1 MSPTSRPNAA
11 SRPGVTERPSE
22 LRASGPRASGLRPS
36 SLAADARI
44 LLSLMRGLPRRS
56 SHAEAL
62 AGFYGP
68 QAERYDDFRERL
80 LQGREQLIRALP
92 SNPGD
97 RIVEL
102 GGGTGRN
109 LEFFG
114 PRLSTFAAIEVVDL
128 CQPLLDVAARR
139 VAGMA
144 SISGTSGTSGLSGT
158 SNVRLVN
165 ADASTYQP
173 SAPVDCVYL
182 SYALTMMPRWD
193 AVVDNAAAML
203 RPGGTIGVVDF
214 YVSPAHPPAGRARHG
229 WLTRTLWPAWFRHDG
244 VRLSADHLAYL
255 QQKFEPCQLSE
266 CRARVPYL
274 PLVTAPYYVFIGRK
288 RS

>member
-1 MSPTSRPNAA
+1 MAGRS
-11 SRPGVTERPSE
+11 
-22 LRASGPRASGLRPS
+22 SG
-36 SLAADARI
+36 LAADARI
-44 LLSLMRGLPRRS
+44 LLSLLRGLPRRS

-68 QAERYDDFRERL
+68 QADRYDDFRERL
-80 LQGREQLIRALP
+80 LAGREELIRALP
-92 SNPGD
+92 VGPGD

-102 GGGTGRN
+102 GGGTGRT

-114 PRLSTFAAIEVVDL
+114 PRLSTFAAVEVVDL
-128 CQPLLDVAARR
+128 CRPLLDVAAKR
-139 VAGMA
+139 VAGMP
-144 SISGTSGTSGLSGT
+144 
-158 SNVRLVN
+158 NVRLVN
-165 ADASTYQP
+165 EDATTYQP
-173 SAPVDCVYL
+173 ATPVNCVYL

-214 YVSPAHPPAGRARHG
+214 YVSPARPPAGRARHG

-244 VRLSADHLAYL
+244 VRPCADHLTYL
-255 QQKFEPCQLSE
+255 QEKFETCRLSE

>member
-1 MSPTSRPNAA
+1 MSRPDVVRRSA
-11 SRPGVTERPSE
+11 GPSAG
-22 LRASGPRASGLRPS
+22 LTAGRAEG
-36 SLAADARI
+36 LAADLRV

-56 SHAEAL
+56 SHADAL

-68 QAERYDDFRERL
+68 QAQHYDDFREQL
-80 LQGREQLIRALP
+80 LRGREELIQALP
-92 SNPGD
+92 IGPGA
-97 RIVEL
+97 RVVEL

-114 PRLSTFAAIEVVDL
+114 TRLSTFGAVELVDL

-139 VAGMA
+139 VAG
-144 SISGTSGTSGLSGT
+144 SGMGCGMGAGMGSGM
-158 SNVRLVN
+158 SNVTLIHE
-165 ADASTYQP
+165 DAANYRP
-173 SAPVDCVYL
+173 AAPADCVYL
-182 SYALTMMPRWD
+182 SYALTMMPRWA

-214 YVSPAHPPAGRARHG
+214 YVSLSHPPAGRARHG
-229 WLTRTLWPAWFRHDG
+229 WLTRTMWPAWFRHDG

-255 QQKFEPCQLSE
+255 EQRFETCQLSE

-274 PLVTAPYYVFIGRK
+274 PLVTVPYYVFIGRK
-288 RS
+288 R

>member
-1 MSPTSRPNAA
+1 MPASTSPTSRPSVA
-11 SRPGVTERPSE
+11 SHSTDLG
-22 LRASGPRASGLRPS
+22 
-36 SLAADARI
+36 ADARI
-44 LLSLMRGLPRRS
+44 LLALLRGLPRRS

-68 QAERYDDFRERL
+68 QADRYDDFRERL
-80 LQGREQLIRALP
+80 LRGREELIRALP
-92 SNPGD
+92 CGPGD

-114 PRLSTFAAIEVVDL
+114 PRLSTFAAVEVVDL
-128 CQPLLDVAARR
+128 CQPLLEVAARR
-139 VAGMA
+139 VAGM
-144 SISGTSGTSGLSGT
+144 

-165 ADASTYQP
+165 DDAATYQP
-173 SAPVDCVYL
+173 AAPVDCVYL
-182 SYALTMMPRWD
+182 SYALTMMPRWQ
-193 AVVDNAAAML
+193 AVIDNAAAML

-214 YVSPAHPPAGRARHG
+214 YVSPARPPAGRTRHD

-244 VRLSADHLAYL
+244 VRLCADHLTYL
-255 QQKFEPCQLSE
+255 HQRFETRQLSE

-288 RS
+288 

>member
-1 MSPTSRPNAA
+1 
-11 SRPGVTERPSE
+11 
-22 LRASGPRASGLRPS
+22 
-36 SLAADARI
+36 
-44 LLSLMRGLPRRS
+44 MRGLPRRS

-68 QAERYDDFRERL
+68 QADRYDDFRERL
-80 LQGREQLIRALP
+80 LQGREQLIQSLP
-92 SNPGD
+92 VGVGD

-114 PRLSTFAAIEVVDL
+114 SRLSTFAALEIVDL
-128 CQPLLDVAARR
+128 CQPLLDVAAKR
-139 VAGMA
+139 VAA
-144 SISGTSGTSGLSGT
+144 AELT
-158 SNVRLVN
+158 NVAVIN
-165 ADASTYQP
+165 EDASTYQP
-173 SAPVDCVYL
+173 VAPVDCVYL

-193 AVVDNAAAML
+193 AAIDNAAAML

-214 YVSPAHPPAGRARHG
+214 YISPPQAPVGRVQHG

-244 VRLSADHLAYL
+244 VRLSADHLTHL
-255 QQKFEPCQLSE
+255 QQKFETCQLSE

-274 PLVTAPYYVFIGRK
+274 PLVTVPYYAFIGRK
-288 RS
+288 RADGLLVT